1 MVAREEGVGG
11 RAKLDGGGQRVQTS
25 SCMMSK
31 FWESNG
37 DGKIKNRKI
46 KPRLMMLIKDKKE
59 TVMAKSALNQS
70 RIVRN
75 LLAVI
80 VYTGDWSK
88 QLSQFYL
95 SIN

>member
-1 MVAREEGVGG
+1 
-11 RAKLDGGGQRVQTS
+11 
-25 SCMMSK
+25 
-31 FWESNG
+31 
-37 DGKIKNRKI
+37 
-46 KPRLMMLIKDKKE
+46 MLIKDKKE